1 MSRRRFKTNFEES
14 LYQNSRSKTFYYDRL
29 MELSISMFEWK
40 NMPEEIDTVFL
51 ERTLFTSPY
60 ALFFKD
66 DALGENGRYLALKM
80 TYAGGFDVY
89 RRPTKRRA
97 YAVNGYNI
105 ERDETNSVII
115 YNNMIRTN
123 ACDMVRIYSDKLWEI
138 DRAIDVNARAQKT
151 PVLIK
156 CTEQQRLTLQNVYK
170 EFDGNAPVIYADN
183 NLDLS
188 GVSCIRT
195 DAPYVADKLYTLKT
209 QLWNECLTYLGI
221 SNVNSVKKERMIT
234 DEVARNQG
242 GTIASR
248 YSRLNA
254 RKQACEQINKMF
266 GLDIDVDYRD
276 DFDFTKATEL
286 ATIIDEKGGDEDE

>member
-1 MSRRRFKTNFEES
+1 MGRRHKTNFEES
-14 LYQNSRSKTFYYDRL
+14 LYRNARSKTFYYDRL

-51 ERTLFTSPY
+51 ERTLFTAPY

-66 DALGENGRYLALKM
+66 EVMGYLALKM

-89 RRPTKRRA
+89 RRPTKREA
-97 YAVNGYNI
+97 YAVNGYHRTLS
-105 ERDETNSVII
+105 EKDSVII
-115 YNNMIRTN
+115 YNNMLRTN
-123 ACDMVRIYSDKLWEI
+123 ASDMVRMYSDKLWEL

-156 CTEQQRLTLQNVYK
+156 CSEQQRLTLQNVYK

-183 NLDLS
+183 NLDLN
-188 GVSCIRT
+188 GVTSVRT
-195 DAPYVADKLYTLKT
+195 DAPYVADKLYQLKT

-266 GLDIDVDYRD
+266 GLDIDVEYRD

-286 ATIIDEKGGDEDE
+286 GNIEYERGQDENE